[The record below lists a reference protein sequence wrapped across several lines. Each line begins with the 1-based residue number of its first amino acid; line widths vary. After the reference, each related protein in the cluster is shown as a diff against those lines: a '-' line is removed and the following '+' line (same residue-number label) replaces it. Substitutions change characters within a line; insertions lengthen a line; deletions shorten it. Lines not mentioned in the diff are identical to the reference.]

1 MPLSFST
8 EELHMLLELAEPIAY
23 GRRNEFLAAV
33 AQELATLP
41 QTGAGATY
49 RIAAEVQRR

>member
-1 MPLSFST
+1 MPLSFTT

-33 AQELATLP
+33 AKELATLP
-41 QTGAGATY
+41 QTDAGAT
-49 RIAAEVQRR
+49 